1 MLVKDLMSSSV
12 NYVFPEDKLE
22 KLVFLMRSEDVGI
35 LPVCDRQRHVLGVI
49 TDRDIVLRALRAPG
63 GAPAADTLT
72 AAADSL
78 TAAKPLTAADVM
90 SRDVVTVNSGDDIHQ
105 AALKFSKYA
114 LHRLP
119 VVENQRLAGILSLK
133 DLARKKV
140 FTAEIG
146 HIIYNIYNHR

>member
-12 NYVFPEDKLE
+12 NYVFPEDDLE
-22 KLVFLMRSEDVGI
+22 KLTFLMRSEDVGI

-49 TDRDIVLRALRAPG
+49 TDRDIVLRALRTSG
-63 GAPAADTLT
+63 GAAAAETLTEQSAAAETLT
-72 AAADSL
+72 AADL
-78 TAAKPLTAADVM
+78 M
-90 SRDVVTVNSGDDIHQ
+90 SRNVITVNSGDDIHQ

-119 VVENQRLAGILSLK
+119 VVENQRLVGILSLK